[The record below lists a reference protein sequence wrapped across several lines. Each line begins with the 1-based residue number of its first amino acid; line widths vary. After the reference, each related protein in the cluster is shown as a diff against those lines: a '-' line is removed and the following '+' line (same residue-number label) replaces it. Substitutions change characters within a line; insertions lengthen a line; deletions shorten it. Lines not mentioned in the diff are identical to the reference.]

1 MEYRLQLKKI
11 LLSALY
17 SSTVSPNRLNHLTML
32 SHYANKMIAEGE
44 RMPCYKVCELLR
56 AVAAVELATSI
67 EEADSVVDV
76 ISVEEADSVVDVISV
91 EETDSVVNAIS
102 VEKADSDVDAISLE
116 GRASNDDDDDA
127 TSDEETSS
135 DEKLVELS
143 DCESREIAA
152 AVVLIDS

>member
-1 MEYRLQLKKI
+1 
-11 LLSALY
+11 
-17 SSTVSPNRLNHLTML
+17 
-32 SHYANKMIAEGE
+32 
-44 RMPCYKVCELLR
+44 MPCYKVCELLR

-67 EEADSVVDV
+67 EEADSVVDI
-76 ISVEEADSVVDVISV
+76 ISVETADSVVDV
-91 EETDSVVNAIS
+91 IS
-102 VEKADSDVDAISLE
+102 VEKADSDVDAIPLE

>member
-1 MEYRLQLKKI
+1 
-11 LLSALY
+11 
-17 SSTVSPNRLNHLTML
+17 ML

-44 RMPCYKVCELLR
+44 RMPCYKGCELLR

-76 ISVEEADSVVDVISV
+76 ISVETADSVVDVISV
-91 EETDSVVNAIS
+91 EEADSVVDGIS
-102 VEKADSDVDAISLE
+102 VERADSVVDAISLE
-116 GRASNDDDDDA
+116 GRASNDDDDDDDA
-127 TSDEETSS
+127 MTDEETSS

>member
-1 MEYRLQLKKI
+1 
-11 LLSALY
+11 
-17 SSTVSPNRLNHLTML
+17 
-32 SHYANKMIAEGE
+32 
-44 RMPCYKVCELLR
+44 MPCYKVCELLR

-76 ISVEEADSVVDVISV
+76 ISVEEANSVVDV
-91 EETDSVVNAIS
+91 IS

-116 GRASNDDDDDA
+116 GRASNDDDDDDDA

-135 DEKLVELS
+135 DEKLVETS

-152 AVVLIDS
+152 AVVLVGP

>member
-1 MEYRLQLKKI
+1 
-11 LLSALY
+11 
-17 SSTVSPNRLNHLTML
+17 
-32 SHYANKMIAEGE
+32 
-44 RMPCYKVCELLR
+44 MPCYKVCELLR

-91 EETDSVVNAIS
+91 E
-102 VEKADSDVDAISLE
+102 KADSDVDAISLE
-116 GRASNDDDDDA
+116 GRASNDDDDDDA
-127 TSDEETSS
+127 MSDEETSS

-152 AVVLIDS
+152 AVVLVGP

>member
-11 LLSALY
+11 ILSALC

-32 SHYANKMIAEGE
+32 SRYANKMIAEGE
-44 RMPCYKVCELLR
+44 RMLCYKVCELLR

-91 EETDSVVNAIS
+91 E
-102 VEKADSDVDAISLE
+102 KADSDVDAISLE
-116 GRASNDDDDDA
+116 GRASNDDDDDDDA
-127 TSDEETSS
+127 MTDEETSS

>member
-1 MEYRLQLKKI
+1 
-11 LLSALY
+11 
-17 SSTVSPNRLNHLTML
+17 
-32 SHYANKMIAEGE
+32 
-44 RMPCYKVCELLR
+44 MPCYKVCELLG

-91 EETDSVVNAIS
+91 E
-102 VEKADSDVDAISLE
+102 KADSDVDAISLE
-116 GRASNDDDDDA
+116 GRASNDDDDDDA

-135 DEKLVELS
+135 DEKLVETS

-152 AVVLIDS
+152 AVVLVGP

>member
-1 MEYRLQLKKI
+1 
-11 LLSALY
+11 
-17 SSTVSPNRLNHLTML
+17 ML

-44 RMPCYKVCELLR
+44 RMPCYKGCELLR

-76 ISVEEADSVVDVISV
+76 ISVETADSVVDVISV
-91 EETDSVVNAIS
+91 EEADSVVDGIS
-102 VEKADSDVDAISLE
+102 VERADSVVDAISLE
-116 GRASNDDDDDA
+116 GGASNDDDDDDA
-127 TSDEETSS
+127 MTDEETSS

>member
-1 MEYRLQLKKI
+1 
-11 LLSALY
+11 
-17 SSTVSPNRLNHLTML
+17 
-32 SHYANKMIAEGE
+32 
-44 RMPCYKVCELLR
+44 MPCYKVCELLG
-56 AVAAVELATSI
+56 AVAAVKLATSI

-76 ISVEEADSVVDVISV
+76 ISVE
-91 EETDSVVNAIS
+91 T
-102 VEKADSDVDAISLE
+102 ADSDVDAISLE

>member
-1 MEYRLQLKKI
+1 MEYCLQLKKI
-11 LLSALY
+11 ILSALY

-76 ISVEEADSVVDVISV
+76 ISVEETDAVVD
-91 EETDSVVNAIS
+91 AIS
-102 VEKADSDVDAISLE
+102 VERADSDVDAISLE
-116 GRASNDDDDDA
+116 GGASNDDDDDDA
-127 TSDEETSS
+127 MTDEETSS

-152 AVVLIDS
+152 AVVLVGP